1 MATFLRNKYGKL
13 LKSRSGKL
21 LVLANRVIAR
31 VAIDD
36 GGDFAMANGD
46 SLYMEPRED
55 YNYINFTIE
64 SGDHVSAFYE

>member
-1 MATFLRNKYGKL
+1 MATFLKNKSGKL

-31 VAIDD
+31 VDIYE
-36 GGDFAMANGD
+36 GGDFTMANGD

-55 YNYINFTIE
+55 DGYINFIIE